1 MNINKLQFL
10 KAFLIGLVSVLLLA
24 CSQEALKFNNV
35 DITGSKSFGK
45 DFSLIDHHGKQRQ
58 LADFKGKL
66 VVMFFGYTQ
75 CPDVCPTTMNEMQG
89 VMELMGKD
97 ADRVQVIFVTVDPER
112 DTLDLLAQYVPAFD
126 KRFLGMR
133 PDSAESL
140 QKVTKDFKVFY
151 SKVPGK
157 SAGSYTIDHTAGS
170 YVFDTNGQLRLFLR
184 HQQGPQLIAEDLKQK
199 GRYRHYRRI

>member
-1 MNINKLQFL
+1 MKLL
-10 KAFLIGLVSVLLLA
+10 KLLRLCLMMVVATIMVA

-89 VMELMGKD
+89 VMELMGKN

-133 PDSAESL
+133 PDSVESL

-157 SAGSYTIDHTAGS
+157 SSGTYTIDHTAGS
-170 YVFDTNGQLRLFLR
+170 YVFDADGQLRLFLR
-184 HQQGPQLIAEDLKQK
+184 HQQGPQLIAEDLKK
-199 GRYRHYRRI
+199 LLK